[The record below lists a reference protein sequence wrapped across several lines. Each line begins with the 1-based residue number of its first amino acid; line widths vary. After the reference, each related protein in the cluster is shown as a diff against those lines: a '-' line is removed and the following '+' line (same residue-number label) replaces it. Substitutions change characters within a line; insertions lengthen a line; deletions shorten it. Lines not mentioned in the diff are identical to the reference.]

1 MIRTDRRL
9 MMTGALRLWLPAALI
24 LAVLAMASAAQDGR
38 ECPEGMEPV
47 TEFRLFFGLTDK
59 GGKIVTEDQWQQ
71 FLADTITPRFPAG
84 LTVFDGRGQW
94 LPPSGKLQREPVKVV
109 LGAVSPDPAQSMK
122 LVDEISA
129 LYAKRFNQDAVFRM
143 AASACAGLHP

>member
-1 MIRTDRRL
+1 MTSAMEGVVL
-9 MMTGALRLWLPAALI
+9 MTKMRVWLSAVVFLMALAGPAGAG
-24 LAVLAMASAAQDGR
+24 Q
-38 ECPEGMEPV
+38 ECPKGLEPV
-47 TEFRLFFGLTDK
+47 TEFRLFFGLNDED
-59 GGKIVTEDQWQQ
+59 GKIVTEDQWQQ

-84 LTVFDGRGQW
+84 LTVFDGNGQW

-109 LGAVSPDPAQSMK
+109 LGAVSPNPAQSMK